1 VLCEFSQH
9 SSQSSGAGAVRCPAS
24 SGTKELRPAPSA
36 KRSRR
41 QCPDHPRLSPI
52 DRLLWVWLHRLW
64 PRCLETTVLVEPVTC
79 STGTVKAFGSM
90 ALALKVRTSVDRAR
104 SSNRRSSGSG
114 STEANC
120 RRAIMGR
127 FYIPTKFTRLKSLR
141 TGQTSSE
148 NLGVEP
154 GQVWQAGAHRIVC
167 GDSSERRNLEKPGAE
182 PF

>member
-1 VLCEFSQH
+1 
-9 SSQSSGAGAVRCPAS
+9 
-24 SGTKELRPAPSA
+24 
-36 KRSRR
+36 
-41 QCPDHPRLSPI
+41 
-52 DRLLWVWLHRLW
+52 
-64 PRCLETTVLVEPVTC
+64 
-79 STGTVKAFGSM
+79 
-90 ALALKVRTSVDRAR
+90 
-104 SSNRRSSGSG
+104 
-114 STEANC
+114 
-120 RRAIMGR
+120 MGR